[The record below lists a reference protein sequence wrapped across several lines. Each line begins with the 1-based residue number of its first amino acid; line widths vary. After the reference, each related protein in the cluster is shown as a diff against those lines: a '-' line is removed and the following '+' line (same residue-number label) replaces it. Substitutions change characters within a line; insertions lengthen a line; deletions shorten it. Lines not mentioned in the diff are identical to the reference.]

1 MKSYTQH
8 IDDLLVKHITGEATT
23 AEVQEVEKWL
33 ADDEA
38 NQHYFEHFKLIWEES
53 VQLAN
58 TAQVDEQAAWE
69 RFQNRVHTGSFPTT
83 KAKVWSM
90 NAPLLRAAA
99 IAGLIIGLAAL
110 TYVLFQN
117 KPGKVLAM
125 SNIRTTGLVKSDSLP
140 DGSTVILNKNSQVS
154 FPEKFDNDK
163 RVLQLSGEA
172 FFKVKPNKKQPFEVH
187 TNNVTITVVGTSFNV
202 RSRGDTTEI
211 IVETG
216 LVEVA
221 TEKQT
226 ILLQPG
232 QKAIAGIGDAIL
244 QKQVN
249 TDQLYTY
256 YRSRKFVCENT
267 PLWKLVDKLN
277 EAYDVQI
284 IFGNPALRNLP
295 YTTTFDNEPLDKILS
310 VLSTTFNISV
320 VKEKGKIILR

>member
-1 MKSYTQH
+1 M
-8 IDDLLVKHITGEATT
+8 DDLLVKHITGEATT